1 MRWDSMRLQILDCGL
16 QIWLGNVET
25 VDHGPGV
32 ASARA
37 QSLAGGTPVATL
49 GRANSGAESHQNAS
63 LGGWVADVLALWAPQ
78 DGPW

>member
-1 MRWDSMRLQILDCGL
+1 
-16 QIWLGNVET
+16 
-25 VDHGPGV
+25 V